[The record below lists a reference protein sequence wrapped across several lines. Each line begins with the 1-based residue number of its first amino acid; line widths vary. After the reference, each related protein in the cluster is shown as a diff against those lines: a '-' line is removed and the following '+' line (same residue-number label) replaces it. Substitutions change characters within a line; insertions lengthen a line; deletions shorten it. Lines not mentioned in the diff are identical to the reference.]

1 MWPVQTQS
9 YVQDFA
15 CFMFFVPVCLMG
27 VNFSFQES
35 IFSLIHNEMSEMCAN
50 KARSRKNSN
59 FYVTFVTC
67 FWSKVAPLSC
77 KCNVCVHK
85 KRILLFCVDRLF
97 VYCRLK
103 GSPSTKRKKDL
114 EIRNEDR

>member
-50 KARSRKNSN
+50 KARSRK
-59 FYVTFVTC
+59 
-67 FWSKVAPLSC
+67 KQ
-77 KCNVCVHK
+77 
-85 KRILLFCVDRLF
+85 
-97 VYCRLK
+97 
-103 GSPSTKRKKDL
+103 
-114 EIRNEDR
+114 